1 MKISISVKPNSGKSE
16 IEALDDGSLV
26 VRLKSAPVDGKANN
40 ELIRLLSKHFRVPQ
54 KSIVIKQGSSGKKK
68 LIEIVGIDS

>member
-1 MKISISVKPNSGKSE
+1 MKFSVAVKPNSRKSE
-16 IEALDDGSLV
+16 IEELGDGSFV
-26 VRLKSAPVDGKANN
+26 VQLKSAPVDGKANE

-68 LIEIVGIDS
+68 LIEILGIDS

>member
-16 IEALDDGSLV
+16 VEELDDGSFV

-40 ELIRLLSKHFRVPQ
+40 ELVRLLAKHFRVQ
-54 KSIVIKQGSSGKKK
+54 QANIQIKQGGSSKKK
-68 LIEIVGIDS
+68 MLEILGK